1 VSKPNIAAAIALGRT
16 PVRRVAAPAE
26 EEALATASQVETA
39 PIIDPNAETSRRS
52 DTTPEAWAGAAIM
65 RQAWD
70 ATKQGAIDGKKKP
83 GPQRRTG
90 TFLKR
95 IFTLDRDTS
104 DYVNQAWRSYRTRDG
119 QLVDSMSEFVAAV
132 LAEHRDKQS
141 H

>member
-16 PVRRVAAPAE
+16 SVRRAAAPTE
-26 EEALATASQVETA
+26 EEALASASPVDAAAFFESSVKPQ
-39 PIIDPNAETSRRS
+39 PQSDPTSEVS
-52 DTTPEAWAGAAIM
+52 AAIH
-65 RQAWD
+65 REAWD
-70 ATKQGAIDGKKKP
+70 ATKLDAISNRKKP

-90 TFLKR
+90 IFLKR

-119 QLVDSMSEFVAAV
+119 HLVDSMSEFVTAV
-132 LAEHRDKQS
+132 LAEHRDKHS

>member
-1 VSKPNIAAAIALGRT
+1 MSKPNIAAAIALGRT
-16 PVRRVAAPAE
+16 AVRRASVSVEEDEAAVSVPVENVAIADSKA
-26 EEALATASQVETA
+26 ETA
-39 PIIDPNAETSRRS
+39 PAVAANTRDGW
-52 DTTPEAWAGAAIM
+52 EAT
-65 RQAWD
+65 RL
-70 ATKQGAIDGKKKP
+70 GAISNKKKP

-119 QLVDSMSEFVAAV
+119 HLVDSMSEFVAAV
-132 LAEHRDKQS
+132 LAEHRDKRS